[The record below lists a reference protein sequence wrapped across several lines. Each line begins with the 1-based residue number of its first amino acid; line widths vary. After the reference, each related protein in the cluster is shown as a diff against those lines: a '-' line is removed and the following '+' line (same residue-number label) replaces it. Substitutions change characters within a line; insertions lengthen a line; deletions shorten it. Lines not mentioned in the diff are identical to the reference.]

1 MWEFLFWEIR
11 LIVMSSDLLEHKPE
25 VFTFLPLFL
34 PAYPHPTHPTHTP
47 PPLTHVSKH
56 HTYAS
61 THIWNLGNE
70 AWAQTMRYPGLKIHF
85 SKHFLWKMCMIAW
98 CKTLKSIPRECAS
111 QARKEG
117 EKERR
122 KEGGRKGVSDNI
134 ITKDAREKKK
144 QRLISKALKMR
155 VRSVSEADGIML
167 TDGRENTELLQSH
180 FSFVLSIK

>member
-25 VFTFLPLFL
+25 MLTFLPF
-34 PAYPHPTHPTHTP
+34 YSSQHTP

-56 HTYAS
+56 HTCAS

-70 AWAQTMRYPGLKIHF
+70 AWAQTIRYPGLKIHF
-85 SKHFLWKMCMIAW
+85 FKHFLWKMCMIAW
-98 CKTLKSIPRECAS
+98 CKILKSIPREWAS

-144 QRLISKALKMR
+144 QINFKS
-155 VRSVSEADGIML
+155 
-167 TDGRENTELLQSH
+167 TENEG
-180 FSFVLSIK
+180 